1 VYAAQPRRVSQNEVS
16 QNEETLARAEQHIFS
31 TGLADSGSR
40 LALANMRYGLAKLHH
55 LQESLGLAPDATFV
69 TAPDFTVTRND
80 ARWRS
85 GFGYGGA
92 VTWGDGSEDLIVLDL
107 KPNACGIIVG
117 GLERL
122 PDRLELLERVHELSS
137 MEVVIDGIRVD
148 WDFGKSNHFIDVCHV
163 VASDGESLPP
173 YAFLMHFAG
182 DELRSDTPFGHG
194 IYWDSS
200 PALRERMHVHETP
213 WGPLRV
219 LLGEHAREYFGRY
232 LLVESF
238 VRKRRSFAAAHL
250 FGPHVL
256 LSNETHQG
264 LIGMNRMVLGC
275 YRFESAGQLHPLGL
289 RPDLPCYLVRG
300 RANLSR
306 SVMERLGFD
315 RRARRLGVEEQIE
328 GAHLLPHGGGYVF
341 PDIKGVTRVHEMNGT
356 RFFELEPRQGHGRQ
370 IVRDVSDL
378 PFEYRDRKVLER
390 ALDLEMLDVAACLLP
405 EYVLK
410 V

>member
-1 VYAAQPRRVSQNEVS
+1 MYAIRSQPVSSNEQRLV
-16 QNEETLARAEQHIFS
+16 RADQHIFS
-31 TGLADSGSR
+31 TGLWDSGSR
-40 LALANMRYGLAKLHH
+40 LALANMRYGLAKIHH

-69 TAPDFTVTRND
+69 TAPDFTVTRNE

-117 GLERL
+117 GLDRL
-122 PDRLELLERVHELSS
+122 PDRLELLERVHELAS
-137 MEVVIDGIRVD
+137 MNVVIDGIHVD

-163 VASDGESLPP
+163 VASHGESLPP

-182 DELRSDTPFGHG
+182 DELRGDTRLGPG

-213 WGPLRV
+213 WGRLRV

-232 LLVESF
+232 LHVESF
-238 VRKRRSFAAAHL
+238 VRKRRSYAAAHL
-250 FGPHVL
+250 FGPHEL

-264 LIGMNRMVLGC
+264 LVSMNRMVLGC
-275 YRFESAGQLHPLGL
+275 YSFDSPGQLYPVGL

-300 RANLSR
+300 RPNLSR
-306 SVMERLGFD
+306 AVMQRLGFAQ
-315 RRARRLGVEEQIE
+315 RARSLGVEGQVE

-341 PDIKGVTRVHEMNGT
+341 PDIGGVARIHEMNGS
-356 RFFELEPRQGHGRQ
+356 RFFELEARSGPGRQ